1 MMAEDAF
8 LARGSRELRARA
20 VELRRCATTAE
31 ARLWH
36 HLRGRQLGVKV
47 RRQHP
52 IGPFI
57 ADFCILEQRVVIEL
71 DGGIHATQVE
81 RDAARTALLEAAGYR
96 VIRFTNAQVLDQ
108 IDAVLTQLRA
118 LLAE

>member
-1 MMAEDAF
+1 MAEDAF

-20 VELRRCATTAE
+20 VELRRSATTAE

-57 ADFCILEQRVVIEL
+57 ADFC
-71 DGGIHATQVE
+71 IHATQVE